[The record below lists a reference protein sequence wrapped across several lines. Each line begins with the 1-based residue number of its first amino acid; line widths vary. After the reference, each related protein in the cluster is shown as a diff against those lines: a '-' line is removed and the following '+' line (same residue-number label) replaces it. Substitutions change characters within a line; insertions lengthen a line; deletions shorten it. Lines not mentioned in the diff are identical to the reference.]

1 MNNSNKMCALL
12 SNVTTYDNL
21 KPLTNDRPLSTL
33 PFDCKYRMIDFPLS
47 ALANANIN
55 DILMTFNEGETQS
68 VYDHL
73 GSGKEWGLSSLGSHL
88 FVYIQQ
94 DFIRKKEK
102 GLPFYETQLNFIKKS
117 RAPYTVLIGS
127 KILANVDLQAVLKVH
142 QASGNKVTAVY
153 KKAASDSLNPYD
165 SVLRFDKETGRPL
178 AFLHKDLED
187 PQPTG
192 NLLLNTFI
200 CDSDFLSDF
209 IRERHEN
216 MEEDFAS
223 VNRHIRNNLSNID
236 GVGVYEYT
244 GYASNIIDIQTYF
257 EANLEMLEPK
267 NFTSLLYGAKPI
279 YTKIKNEVPTFF
291 AESSDVNNSQFGS
304 GCVVEGKVSGSLIS
318 RGVNIRSNT
327 DIERSLLF
335 SGVEVKEGAQI
346 KNAILDKNV
355 IVEPGVKIIG
365 GEGEPLVV
373 PKGSHLTED
382 WIAGGVE

>member
-21 KPLTNDRPLSTL
+21 KPLTDNRPISTL

-47 ALANANIN
+47 SLANANVK
-55 DILMTFNEGETQS
+55 DILLTFNEGETQS
-68 VYDHL
+68 VYDHI
-73 GSGKEWGLSSLGSHL
+73 GSGKEWGLSSLGSHF
-88 FVYIQQ
+88 FVYIMQ
-94 DFIRKKEK
+94 DFLRKKEQ
-102 GLPFYETQLNFIKKS
+102 GLPFYETQLEFLKKS

-153 KKAASDSLNPYD
+153 KKASSDSLNPYD
-165 SVLRFDKETGRPL
+165 SVLRFDEETGKPL
-178 AFLHKDLED
+178 AILHKDLED

-200 CDSDFLSDF
+200 CDTDFLSDF
-209 IRERHEN
+209 IRERHAN
-216 MEEDFAS
+216 GDEEFAS
-223 VNRHIRNNLSNID
+223 VNRHIRNHLSKLD

-244 GYASNIIDIQTYF
+244 GYASNIIDIKTYF

-291 AESSDVNNSQFGS
+291 AETSDVNGSQFGS
-304 GCVVEGKVSGSLIS
+304 GCVVKGKVTGSLIS
-318 RGVNIRSNT
+318 RGVNLEENT
-327 DIERSLLF
+327 DIERSLIF
-335 SGVEVKEGAQI
+335 AGSTVKAGAQI

-355 IVEPGVKIIG
+355 VIEPGVKIIG
-365 GEGEPLVV
+365 KPDSEPLVIA
-373 PKGSHLTED
+373 KGSRITED
-382 WIAGGVE
+382 IIAG